1 MRRIE
6 TASRPSP
13 SAIAIAAAVIAP
25 DVSEPRRLPMRP
37 AGESASTRP
46 NPTRLVS
53 GDTVYRELIQRIG
66 RGMNRPTGR
75 PRPIAAMPGVE
86 DERQVV
92 EQRARLAELARS
104 WRGRPVGDADLEE
117 ALDAAEF
124 VLRLHFL
131 GGLGT
136 QLEQL
141 LP

>member
-1 MRRIE
+1 
-6 TASRPSP
+6 
-13 SAIAIAAAVIAP
+13 
-25 DVSEPRRLPMRP
+25 
-37 AGESASTRP
+37 
-46 NPTRLVS
+46 
-53 GDTVYRELIQRIG
+53 
-66 RGMNRPTGR
+66 
-75 PRPIAAMPGVE
+75 MPGVE

-141 LP
+141 LPSLVYLLMAPLAGRKEALSLAGRSPELLDGYAQDVLTGTATRRD